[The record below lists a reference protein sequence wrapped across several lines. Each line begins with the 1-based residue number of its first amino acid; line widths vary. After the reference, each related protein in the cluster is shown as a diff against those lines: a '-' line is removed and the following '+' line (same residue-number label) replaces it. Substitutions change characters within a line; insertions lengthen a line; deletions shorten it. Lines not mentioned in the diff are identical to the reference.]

1 MAGTS
6 TRPSGG
12 TASAGTN
19 SVNASAR
26 ASPAVGSGKIKSA
39 PVNSNGYHPATP
51 VPLSAMKSTPLDIT
65 TVERRGRLSAAYPP
79 PKKNRP
85 HGLQDAPT
93 YRPTEDEWRD
103 PMEYMRKISP
113 EAKEYGICKIIPP
126 DTWNPD
132 FAIDTEV
139 RWALSPSSLW
149 RCRAEQGSLGSA
161 RAGATLLLS
170 RMTPSLTIWYRNSI
184 SGRANRS

>member
-6 TRPSGG
+6 TRPAGG
-12 TASAGTN
+12 AASTGTT
-19 SVNASAR
+19 SLNASAR
-26 ASPAVGSGKIKSA
+26 ASPAVGLGANKLKPA
-39 PVNSNGYHPATP
+39 VNTNGYHPAAQ
-51 VPLSAMKSTPLDIT
+51 VPLSAMKSAPLDIT
-65 TVERRGRLSAAYPP
+65 TVERRGRLSASCPP

-103 PMEYMRKISP
+103 PMEYMRKIGP

-126 DTWNPD
+126 DSWNPE

-139 RWALSPSSLW
+139 CLSLGP
-149 RCRAEQGSLGSA
+149 CRAWGLRSA
-161 RAGATLLLS
+161 
-170 RMTPSLTIWYRNSI
+170 PWN
-184 SGRANRS
+184 NRTVKDFH

>member
-26 ASPAVGSGKIKSA
+26 ASPAVGMRAGGKIKAA
-39 PVNSNGYHPATP
+39 PVNSNGYHPAAQ
-51 VPLSAMKSTPLDIT
+51 VPLSAMKSAPLDLT

-113 EAKEYGICKIIPP
+113 EAKQYGICKIIPP

-139 RWALSPSSLW
+139 RWCSGAVPSM
-149 RCRAEQGSLGSA
+149 RLGSA
-161 RAGATLLLS
+161 LKLPRHRESLANNLL
-170 RMTPSLTIWYRNSI
+170 
-184 SGRANRS
+184 